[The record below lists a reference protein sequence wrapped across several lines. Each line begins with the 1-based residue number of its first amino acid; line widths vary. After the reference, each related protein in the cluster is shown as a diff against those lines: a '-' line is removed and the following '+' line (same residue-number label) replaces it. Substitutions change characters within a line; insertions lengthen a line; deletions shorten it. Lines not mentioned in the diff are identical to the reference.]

1 MLRTALEFLSS
12 ELKAYIERKE
22 PSMFQNEVAVLVSSL
37 MKTDGTF
44 AINSSQGG
52 ETFKVVM
59 TLVNLE
65 EDRIAES
72 QQYYKKV
79 NDKVQY
85 FNPPINL
92 NAYVLLSVM
101 GDNYLSDLRLLSYII
116 SFFQTHSVFDEEKF
130 PHLNS
135 KAEQDKPWQKINR
148 MITTLHPVTFEQQNN
163 LWAAIGAKY
172 MPSVLYKIR
181 TITFHDTEPKMEAPP
196 ITDVKIY
203 DN

>member
-1 MLRTALEFLSS
+1 MLRTALEFLSA
-12 ELKAYIERKE
+12 ELKAYIERKD
-22 PSMFQNEVAVLVSSL
+22 PAMFQNEVAVLVSSL

-44 AINSSQGG
+44 AISASQGG

-72 QQYYKKV
+72 QQYYRKI
-79 NDKVQY
+79 NDKIQY

-92 NAYVLLSVM
+92 NAYILLSVM

-116 SFFQTHSVFDEEKF
+116 TFFQTNAVFDEEKF
-130 PHLNS
+130 PQLNS
-135 KAEQDKPWQKINR
+135 KVEPDKPWLRISKL
-148 MITTLHPVTFEQQNN
+148 ITNLHPVTFEQQNN

-181 TITFHDTEPKMEAPP
+181 TITFNDSEPKMEAPP
-196 ITDVKIY
+196 ITDVKMY